1 MKYCWP
7 LASIPQIKCSFIK
20 SHICAFQKIVI
31 IMFSLKCTNTIPKDG
46 DHWRYGNWNVKWFDQ
61 FRWTDGQCLFLVD
74 FGTEFFVLS
83 SSVVISI
90 TIVVVIHIFPF
101 FPSFYILNILILPI
115 AITINSGGDMHMH
128 CASEFCV
135 WFICS
140 QFYGIKLTFK
150 MKNYE
155 PELSIWFLWNCFAF
169 WHSDDDDDDDDDGKG
184 RFRARSLFHLK
195 RQLSIGIDRIRDGIK
210 RKAIWV
216 QCKIKEEADWK
227 QTKTTTTKIIRARA
241 FRYNKIK

>member
-155 PELSIWFLWNCFAF
+155 PELSILVSVKLLCILTFRWWRRRRWWWKRQISCAFALSSQKAIVNWNWQNTRWNQAKS
-169 WHSDDDDDDDDDGKG
+169 HLSAVQNKG
-184 RFRARSLFHLK
+184 RSWLKTNKNKNHENHTCARL
-195 RQLSIGIDRIRDGIK
+195 QI
-210 RKAIWV
+210 
-216 QCKIKEEADWK
+216 
-227 QTKTTTTKIIRARA
+227 
-241 FRYNKIK
+241 